1 MIAFSIVAIGP
12 GKRFIHRTRPPAR
25 LGTDP
30 RAVSSR
36 CVAQLPRSASSGA
49 ISPIWRA
56 FSRSACLRS
65 PGIGDRRHRRM
76 AGTVK
81 HVATEGLRAARGAC
95 PEGDHRSGS
104 GPGPEARE
112 RLPGRKPAVPADEA
126 LLGDTTLSIVLNEAF
141 PEKQGSQ
148 LHLRGGLDYD
158 QVSSMSSALHDQA
171 RWGREPGKTTQL
183 VPRQ

>member
-1 MIAFSIVAIGP
+1 
-12 GKRFIHRTRPPAR
+12 
-25 LGTDP
+25 
-30 RAVSSR
+30 
-36 CVAQLPRSASSGA
+36 
-49 ISPIWRA
+49 
-56 FSRSACLRS
+56 
-65 PGIGDRRHRRM
+65 M

-81 HVATEGLRAARGAC
+81 HVATEGLRAARGAY
-95 PEGDHRSGS
+95 PEGDHRADQAR
-104 GPGPEARE
+104 PEARE

-126 LLGDTTLSIVLNEAF
+126 LLGDTTLPIVLNEAF

-183 VPRQ
+183 VPRQQLRAAQRDLRLS